1 MYMPTT
7 KPQLISEHIELML
20 LKRSISENHGKGVGI
35 SGLGFRSI
43 SDDHRKGVGI
53 SGLGFRSISDDHRK
67 GVGISGL
74 EFRSISENH
83 RKGISGDSFL
93 VTGEKVSLNPKPS
106 TFPREIAYQGRAD

>member
-43 SDDHRKGVGI
+43 SDNHG
-53 SGLGFRSISDDHRK
+53 K

-83 RKGISGDSFL
+83 GKGISGDSFL